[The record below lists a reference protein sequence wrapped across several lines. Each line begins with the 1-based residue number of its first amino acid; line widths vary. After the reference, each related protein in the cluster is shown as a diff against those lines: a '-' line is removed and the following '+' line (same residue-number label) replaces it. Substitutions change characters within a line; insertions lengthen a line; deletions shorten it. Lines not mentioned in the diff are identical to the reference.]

1 MGRASAGSYD
11 EPLEVQEAISGKMW
25 GIPELNEVCGKKTG
39 SRLGD
44 LTDSAAASSKI
55 GGCRGGSLLAS
66 QRYSA

>member
-39 SRLGD
+39 SRLGGPD
-44 LTDSAAASSKI
+44 RFC
-55 GGCRGGSLLAS
+55 GCE
-66 QRYSA
+66 Q